1 MSNKQQLLKEFNLFL
16 VECEMMGHSLLV
28 NDAEYLQGD
37 EVFILWDRYKDKIK
51 KVIYNKND
59 VKIELIDKIRVMLN
73 IM

>member
-1 MSNKQQLLKEFNLFL
+1 MSNKQQLLEEFNLFL
-16 VECEMMGHSLLV
+16 VECEMMGQGLLI
-28 NDAEYLQGD
+28 NNREYLQGD

-59 VKIELIDKIRVMLN
+59 VKIELIDKTRVMLN